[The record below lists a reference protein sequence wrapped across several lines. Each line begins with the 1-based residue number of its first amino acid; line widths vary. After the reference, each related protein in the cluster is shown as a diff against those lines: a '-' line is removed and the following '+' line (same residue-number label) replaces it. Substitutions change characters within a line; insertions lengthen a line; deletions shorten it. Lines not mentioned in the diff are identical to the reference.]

1 MLSSGVFYLEER
13 KRMTDYSKLNDRIVE
28 QAYRLSD
35 MTLTEELKTKL
46 LQDKIRRAA
55 EMLKAREQSLV
66 YYQIKD

>member
-1 MLSSGVFYLEER
+1 
-13 KRMTDYSKLNDRIVE
+13 MTDYSKLNDRIVE
-28 QAYRLSD
+28 QAYRLSN

-46 LQDKIRRAA
+46 FQDKIQRAS

>member
-1 MLSSGVFYLEER
+1 
-13 KRMTDYSKLNDRIVE
+13 MTDYSKLNDRIVE

-35 MTLTEELKTKL
+35 MTQTEELKTKL

>member
-1 MLSSGVFYLEER
+1 
-13 KRMTDYSKLNDRIVE
+13 MTDYSKLNDRIVE
-28 QAYRLSD
+28 QAYRLSN